1 MALRTDTA
9 VQPRLRAISEG
20 PWPEALAKR
29 IWHRRRVNASEQR
42 RPACSSCRSASV
54 KARTKVV
61 GFMSHYSHLGSSGKD
76 LDRASTREALMAR
89 EPDAPGGLL
98 EPYRD
103 YLRLLARLQLD
114 PRLRGKLDPSDVV
127 QQTLLQAHQ
136 ALDRFAWQGEA

>member
-76 LDRASTREALMAR
+76 LDRASTRDGPQA
-89 EPDAPGGLL
+89 GGGTTAG
-98 EPYRD
+98 ERWGGWA
-103 YLRLLARLQLD
+103 LRLEGG
-114 PRLRGKLDPSDVV
+114 PCGLR
-127 QQTLLQAHQ
+127 
-136 ALDRFAWQGEA
+136 